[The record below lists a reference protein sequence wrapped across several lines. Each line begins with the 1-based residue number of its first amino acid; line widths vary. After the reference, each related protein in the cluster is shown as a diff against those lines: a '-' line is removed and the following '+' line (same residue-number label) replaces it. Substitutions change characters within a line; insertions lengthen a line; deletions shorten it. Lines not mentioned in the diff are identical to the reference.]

1 MFINKTMNR
10 NQAFPIIY
18 RKLKEHNIT
27 MNSLSLIERLK
38 SFEAKVGDIQDQHI
52 KAIVSKLAGN
62 HKGYKSE

>member
-1 MFINKTMNR
+1 MNR

-38 SFEAKVGDIQDQHI
+38 SFEAKVGDITDQHI
-52 KAIVSKLAGN
+52 QSIINQIVDN
-62 HKGYKSE
+62 RKGHKSE

>member
-1 MFINKTMNR
+1 MNY

-38 SFEAKVGDIQDQHI
+38 SFEAKVENGDIQDIHI
-52 KAIVSKLAGN
+52 KAIVKKLVGNNKGHKSK
-62 HKGYKSE
+62 